1 MDNDHH
7 ETVAFR
13 GLNFEGTMRLAE
25 DSLKIDLIELRKGG
39 VYELKL
45 NDEILA
51 REFKRYLFFKSTQKL
66 FAELREN

>member
-13 GLNFEGTMRLAE
+13 GLNFEGTMRLTE
-25 DSLKIDLIELRKGG
+25 DSLEIDLIELRKGG

-45 NDEILA
+45 TDQILTK
-51 REFKRYLFFKSTQKL
+51 EYKRYLFFRSIQKL
-66 FAELREN
+66 FV